1 MLRRPSTFVSN
12 RGEALGAPPPGVK
25 RMRRRLVGPRPL
37 QRPREVEGS
46 GEPERGSWSPVHA
59 TAASALSTVR
69 QAGPSRAPR
78 RGGRARCRDVAC
90 TRASFWSGAHRERL
104 RGRGPRGRGPG
115 RTGRRGAAR
124 EAQVGAR
131 RSVSAGASLL
141 PLPERTGRAP
151 CGAQGADRGPR
162 GRLCAGAPAAPGA
175 QCPRLT
181 PGSVWKG
188 STRLRLEQGG
198 WDAHLRA
205 RHGQSQ
211 GHGHGQG
218 HGGALAPELWAKAP

>member
-12 RGEALGAPPPGVK
+12 RGEALGAPPPGGK
-25 RMRRRLVGPRPL
+25 TDETRLVGPRPL

-59 TAASALSTVR
+59 TAASALSTVW
-69 QAGPSRAPR
+69 QAGLSRAPR

-151 CGAQGADRGPR
+151 CGAQGADRGPGVASVR
-162 GRLCAGAPAAPGA
+162 GRPL
-175 QCPRLT
+175 RLGLSV
-181 PGSVWKG
+181 PGSPQDPSG
-188 STRLRLEQGG
+188 REAQGC
-198 WDAHLRA
+198 ALSRA
-205 RHGQSQ
+205 VGM
-211 GHGHGQG
+211 
-218 HGGALAPELWAKAP
+218 PT

>member
-1 MLRRPSTFVSN
+1 
-12 RGEALGAPPPGVK
+12 
-25 RMRRRLVGPRPL
+25 MRRRLVGPRPL

-59 TAASALSTVR
+59 TAASALSTVW

-104 RGRGPRGRGPG
+104 RGRDPRGRGPG

-131 RSVSAGASLL
+131 RCVPAAASGAHGAGTL
-141 PLPERTGRAP
+141 R
-151 CGAQGADRGPR
+151 GAGRGPR
-162 GRLCAGAPAAPGA
+162 ARGRLRAGAPAAPGA

-205 RHGQSQ
+205 CHGQGQ

>member
-46 GEPERGSWSPVHA
+46 GEPEQGSWSPVHA
-59 TAASALSTVR
+59 TAASALSTVW
-69 QAGPSRAPR
+69 QAGLSRAPR

-141 PLPERTGRAP
+141 PLPERTGLAP
-151 CGAQGADRGPR
+151 CGAQGADRGPGVASVR
-162 GRLCAGAPAAPGA
+162 GRPL
-175 QCPRLT
+175 RLGLSV
-181 PGSVWKG
+181 PGSPQDPSG
-188 STRLRLEQGG
+188 REAQGC
-198 WDAHLRA
+198 ALSRA
-205 RHGQSQ
+205 VEM
-211 GHGHGQG
+211 
-218 HGGALAPELWAKAP
+218 PT